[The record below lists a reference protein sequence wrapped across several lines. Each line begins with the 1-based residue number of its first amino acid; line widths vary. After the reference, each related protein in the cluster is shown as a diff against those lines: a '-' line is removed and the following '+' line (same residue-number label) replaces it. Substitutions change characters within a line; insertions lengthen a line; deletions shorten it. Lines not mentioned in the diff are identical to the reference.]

1 MSPTPT
7 PDLIAAVGDRLTPAE
22 RRLAEAVLAE
32 PTLLAFGTVSDL
44 AERVG
49 TSRPSVV
56 RFANKLG
63 FDGYTQLQE
72 HVRSGLSHRLSRPSD
87 RIREDDVML
96 PARASLQGALASVFE
111 AAEGDRLAALAAP
124 IVGAA
129 NVWIISGETSRAG
142 AHALHSGLTMVRP
155 GVHLVE
161 DHSMGRD
168 LSHAAPGDV
177 AVVFDFFRYRRRA
190 VRAARTLATQG
201 VDIVAITDGP
211 LSPLASLTD
220 HWCELRVPAIGPFD
234 SSVPAVAMA
243 ELLVAHVADQLHDEA
258 TERLDHTEDLWAATE
273 TFLPAE

>member
-22 RRLAEAVLAE
+22 RRIAEAVLAE

-44 AERVG
+44 AGRVG
-49 TSRPSVV
+49 TSRPSIV

-72 HVRSGLSHRLSRPSD
+72 HVRRGLSQRLARPSD
-87 RIREDDVML
+87 RIRKDDAML
-96 PARASLQGALASVFE
+96 PARALLQGALASVFE

-155 GVHLVE
+155 GVHIVE

-168 LSHAAPGDV
+168 LAHAAAGDA

-190 VRAARTLATQG
+190 VRAARSLARLG

-211 LSPLASLTD
+211 LSPLAAITD
-220 HWCELRVPAIGPFD
+220 NWCEVQVPGIGPFD

-243 ELLVAHVADQLHDEA
+243 ELLVAQVADHLHDEA
-258 TERLDHTEDLWAATE
+258 TERLDHTEELWAATE
-273 TFLPAE
+273 TFLEE

>member
-1 MSPTPT
+1 MSPTAT

-22 RRLAEAVLAE
+22 RRIAEAVLAE

-96 PARASLQGALASVFE
+96 PARASLEGGLASVFE
-111 AAEGDRLAALAAP
+111 AAEGDRLAGLAAP

-161 DHSMGRD
+161 DHSMGQD

-190 VRAARTLATQG
+190 VRAARTLASQG
-201 VDIVAITDGP
+201 VEVVAITDGP
-211 LSPLASLTD
+211 LSPLATLTD

-243 ELLVAHVADQLHDEA
+243 ELLVAYVADQLHDEA
-258 TERLDHTEDLWAATE
+258 TARLDHTEDLWTATE
-273 TFLPAE
+273 TFLPET